1 MPRLLIVNAD
11 DFGLSP
17 GVNAGIIE
25 AHTRG
30 VVTSTS
36 LMVDRPGAE
45 DAAELAHRHPT
56 LSVGLHVDDQGAT
69 FDDRAEASRAFAAQ
83 LERFRR
89 LTGAEPTHV
98 DSHHHSHAQG
108 DRIAL
113 FSELVAPL
121 GVPLRHDG
129 RVKYLAE
136 FWGKS
141 DSGAT
146 ALDRVRPQFL
156 LELIRTQVADGFN
169 EIGCHPARVTGDFV
183 SSYLEERETELQ
195 TLTAP
200 GLREQIEAGGV
211 ELVSFARAARRSAA
225 PRL

>member
-25 AHTRG
+25 AHTHG

-45 DAAELAHRHPT
+45 AAAELAHGHPS
-56 LSVGLHVDDQGAT
+56 LSVGLH
-69 FDDRAEASRAFAAQ
+69 FDDRGVDFEDRAEVSRAFGAQ

-89 LTGAEPTHV
+89 LIGAEPTHV

-108 DRIAL
+108 DRMVL

-129 RVKYLAE
+129 RVKHLGA
-136 FWGKS
+136 FWGQS

-146 ALDRVRPQFL
+146 ALDNVRPRFL
-156 LELIRTQVADGFN
+156 LELIRTDVSDGFN
-169 EIGCHPARVTGDFV
+169 EIGCHPARVTGDFA
-183 SSYLEERETELQ
+183 SSYLEARETELE

-200 GLREQIEAGGV
+200 GLRDQIQAAGV
-211 ELVSFARAARRSAA
+211 ELVSFARTRRSAA